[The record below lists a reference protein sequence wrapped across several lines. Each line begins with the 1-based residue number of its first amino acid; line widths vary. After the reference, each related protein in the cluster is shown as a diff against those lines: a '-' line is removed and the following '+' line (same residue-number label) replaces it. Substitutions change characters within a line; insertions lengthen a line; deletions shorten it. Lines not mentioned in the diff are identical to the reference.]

1 MLKNLFIL
9 IIAASF
15 FVACGNEPTPNEEPS
30 ESGYPTFGEVITED
44 GAMPYGNIIAKV
56 ETLGEND
63 SIDVKVSGKIES
75 VCQKKGCWMNL
86 TQEGQ
91 PEMFVR
97 FKDYG
102 FFMPLDAS
110 GKEVIMEGKAF
121 KQITSVEELRHYA
134 EDEGKT
140 EEEINA
146 ITEPEEEV
154 RFLAS
159 GVILL
164 EKEEKKTE

>member
-1 MLKNLFIL
+1 MFKNFLIL
-9 IIAASF
+9 SIAIGF
-15 FVACGNEPTPNEEPS
+15 FVACNSNPTPNEETS
-30 ESGYPTFGEVITED
+30 EAGYPTFGEVISED
-44 GAMPYGNIIAKV
+44 GAIPYGSVLAKL
-56 ETLGEND
+56 ESADT
-63 SIDVKVSGKIES
+63 IDVKVSGTIES

-86 TQEGQ
+86 VQDGQ
-91 PEMFVR
+91 PDIFVR

-102 FFMPLDAS
+102 FFMPFDAA

-134 EDEGKT
+134 EDEGKSQ
-140 EEEINA
+140 EEIEA
-146 ITEPEEEV
+146 ITEPQEEF

-164 EKEEKKTE
+164 EEENKQ

>member
-1 MLKNLFIL
+1 MVKNLFIL
-9 IIAASF
+9 FLSVGF
-15 FVACGNEPTPNEEPS
+15 LFACNNTPTPNEETS
-30 ESGYPTFGEVITED
+30 RSGYPTFGEVITEE
-44 GAMPYGNIIAKV
+44 GAIPYGNIIAKV
-56 ETLGEND
+56 ADLGESD

-75 VCQKKGCWMNL
+75 VCQKKGCWINL
-86 TQEGQ
+86 VDKGQ

-102 FFMPLDAS
+102 FFMPLDAM

-121 KQITSVEELRHYA
+121 KQVTSVDELRHNA
-134 EDEGKT
+134 EDEGKS

-146 ITEPEEEV
+146 ITVPKEEI

-159 GVILL
+159 GIILL
-164 EKEEKKTE
+164 EKEKKME